1 VVVRLVP
8 TTRRRCRPE
17 SGVDHV
23 ARTSNELDV
32 EKVQPADITCGRKIG
47 SAESSLAGPSSPGH
61 VPDLLSRRCNFCVL
75 NWVSWVVRWVD
86 GVELARKK
94 GRLLS
99 ILAAGSSHR
108 PGWATCTLGSLMG
121 GEPLFALPP
130 RVLVA
135 GRLQCGAARAGVRRG
150 RGECVELA
158 HLAPRLHDWF
168 YARHAEKCPF
178 SAGVGTN
185 GWLAMCSQSLSGVS
199 AVWRSTLSRVAPLPP
214 RGPRD
219 ARVRR
224 ESPAVRAR
232 VCPSSPQTNKA
243 PNCHLTVRKE
253 GYTV

>member
-1 VVVRLVP
+1 MVVRLVP

-99 ILAAGSSHR
+99 ILAAGS
-108 PGWATCTLGSLMG
+108 
-121 GEPLFALPP
+121 
-130 RVLVA
+130 
-135 GRLQCGAARAGVRRG
+135 RAIGQDG
-150 RGECVELA
+150 
-158 HLAPRLHDWF
+158 
-168 YARHAEKCPF
+168 RHARWEVSWAGNHSSRCHPGC
-178 SAGVGTN
+178 SWRVGSSAVPLVRVCAAGVGSVWSWRTWRRAFTTGFTLDMLKN
-185 GWLAMCSQSLSGVS
+185 GRFLRKLGETRFSQCGLAVVWYRSGIVY
-199 AVWRSTLSRVAPLPP
+199 
-214 RGPRD
+214 
-219 ARVRR
+219 
-224 ESPAVRAR
+224 
-232 VCPSSPQTNKA
+232 
-243 PNCHLTVRKE
+243 HF
-253 GYTV
+253 

>member
-1 VVVRLVP
+1 MVVRLVP

-47 SAESSLAGPSSPGH
+47 SAESSLAGPSSPGN

-86 GVELARKK
+86 GVELSRKK

-99 ILAAGSSHR
+99 ILASGSSHR
-108 PGWATCTLGSLMG
+108 PGWARWTLGGLMG

-185 GWLAMCSQSLSGVS
+185 GWLAM
-199 AVWRSTLSRVAPLPP
+199 
-214 RGPRD
+214 
-219 ARVRR
+219 
-224 ESPAVRAR
+224 
-232 VCPSSPQTNKA
+232 
-243 PNCHLTVRKE
+243 
-253 GYTV
+253 

>member
-86 GVELARKK
+86 GVELSRKK

-99 ILAAGSSHR
+99 ILASGSSHR
-108 PGWATCTLGSLMG
+108 PGWARWTLGGLMS

-150 RGECVELA
+150 RGECAELA
-158 HLAPRLHDWF
+158 HLAPRLDDWF

-178 SAGVGTN
+178 FSGVGRNTI
-185 GWLAMCSQSLSGVS
+185 LAMCLPTAHHMLRLFEARSWTCRYII
-199 AVWRSTLSRVAPLPP
+199 AVEHIWSRNRPVARL
-214 RGPRD
+214 
-219 ARVRR
+219 
-224 ESPAVRAR
+224 
-232 VCPSSPQTNKA
+232 
-243 PNCHLTVRKE
+243 
-253 GYTV
+253 

>member
-1 VVVRLVP
+1 MVVRLVP

-61 VPDLLSRRCNFCVL
+61 VPDLLTRRCNFCVL

-86 GVELARKK
+86 GVELSRKK

-99 ILAAGSSHR
+99 ILASGSSHR
-108 PGWATCTLGSLMG
+108 PGWARWTLGGLMG

-150 RGECVELA
+150 RGECAELA

-168 YARHAEKCPF
+168 YARHAEKRTF
-178 SAGVGTN
+178 SEEVGRNTILAMWSRAGVRG
-185 GWLAMCSQSLSGVS
+185 SSGATAS
-199 AVWRSTLSRVAPLPP
+199 
-214 RGPRD
+214 GHRD
-219 ARVRR
+219 TCARVEKMRCGG
-224 ESPAVRAR
+224 AV
-232 VCPSSPQTNKA
+232 T
-243 PNCHLTVRKE
+243 HLDLTRLL
-253 GYTV
+253 T